1 VKLAVSHLAWTPEE
15 DAEAHALLRELGV
28 SQIEI
33 APARFWSKWAS
44 ASQDSLRFAIAR
56 VADAGMSVVA
66 FQALLFGRPDLTLFE
81 SDEAREN
88 CAKFCEG
95 LAALAGISGARALV
109 FGSPKNRI
117 IPEAMRQEEAWRI
130 AREFFRRIGAAAAA
144 RSVCFCLEPNPAE
157 YGGNFLTHMEG
168 TVSLIREIE
177 SAGVCLQVDA
187 GELAMNAEDVERVI
201 ADNSHLIGHVHISQP
216 LLGDFSQ
223 PWEGHA
229 RLAKSLRASGYAD
242 TISIEM
248 KRADRG
254 LDAVRE
260 AIKFARACYG
270 AE

>member
-1 VKLAVSHLAWTPEE
+1 VKLAVSHLAWAPEE

-28 SQIEI
+28 SRIEI
-33 APARFWSKWAS
+33 APARFWSEWAG
-44 ASQDSLRFAIAR
+44 ASQDSLLAR
-56 VADAGMSVVA
+56 IADAGMSIVA

-88 CAKFCEG
+88 CANFCEG

-117 IPEAMRQEEAWRI
+117 IPEAMRQEDAWRI
-130 AREFFRRIGAAAAA
+130 AMEFFRRIGAAAAA
-144 RSVCFCLEPNPAE
+144 CSACFCLEPNPAE

-177 SAGVCLQVDA
+177 SAGIRLQVDA

-201 ADNSHLIGHVHISQP
+201 GDNSHLIGHVHISQP
-216 LLGDFSQ
+216 LLSDFSQ

-229 RLAKSLRASGYAD
+229 RLAKSLRTSGYAD

-248 KRADRG
+248 KRSDRG

-260 AIKFARACYG
+260 AITFARACYG